1 MPAKKDISQLGTK
14 ELIALEYT
22 RCETDPVYFI
32 NKYVYIQAEEGRMLF
47 STFDFQTK
55 LVNLF
60 KTDKYKRISIL
71 KSRQIG
77 ITTVCAAYALWYIL
91 FHGDKKIMCLA
102 PTQEKA
108 KIILDKVQFAY
119 DELPSWL
126 KRKFPYTKNN
136 ELSLVLENGSSIQ
149 AASGDSK
156 SARGFTAHIL
166 FLDEA
171 AYIDNAEELWGGA
184 QSTLDTTDGMA
195 VILSTPN
202 GVGGWFYKKH
212 TEAREKTPRDE
223 YERKKMFV
231 PVELPW
237 TVHPKRDQRWR
248 DHQTDELGERLARQE
263 CDCNFAASGDTVI
276 SPEVIEWYDKTH
288 KRPPIEMRGPL
299 SNIWIFKYP
308 EPGRSYALICDV
320 ARGDGTDYS
329 TIDVY
334 DIHSCEQV
342 AEYKGQPDTDD
353 FPSIILQL
361 GYEYNEG
368 LVVIERESIGWAVVK
383 DAVSAKYLNLYYSP
397 KEGMVMDAE
406 TYLQRNYDN
415 DTSKMVPGFS
425 TNVKFRPLVINSFI
439 QMVEKKVLIVHSER
453 SINEWRT
460 FIWFP
465 NGKAKAQKGSNDDL
479 TVIKGIF
486 GFLRDTA
493 IRFSM
498 EGKKATAAMLD
509 NIVMR
514 RGSMNNTIQPSTIIG
529 NEYKRPT
536 DDPQPRIIKPK
547 VDPFKFKVG
556 NREEDC
562 SWLI

>member
-1 MPAKKDISQLGTK
+1 MPTKPTPQFTAKQLI
-14 ELIALEYT
+14 EIEYH

-32 NKYVYIQAEEGRMLF
+32 NKYVYIQAEDGRMLF
-47 STFDFQTK
+47 STFDFQSK

-77 ITTVCAAYALWYIL
+77 ITTLCAAYALWYIL
-91 FHGDKKIMCLA
+91 FHADKSIMCLA

-108 KIILDKVQFAY
+108 KIILNKVKFGY
-119 DELPSWL
+119 ENLPSWIR
-126 KRKFPYTKNN
+126 KRHPFSKKN
-136 ELSLVLENGSSIQ
+136 ELSFTLKNGSSIA
-149 AASGDSK
+149 AASGDSD

-171 AYIDNAEELWGGA
+171 AFIDNAEDLWGSA
-184 QSTLDTTDGMA
+184 QATLDTTDGMA

-202 GVGGWFYKKH
+202 GVGGWFWKKH
-212 TEAREKTPRDE
+212 TEAKEKTPQDE
-223 YERKKMFV
+223 YERKKMFI

-248 DHQTDELGERLARQE
+248 DYQTSELGERLAKQE

-276 SPEVIEWYDKTH
+276 SPDIIEWYDKTH
-288 KRPPIEMRGPL
+288 KCSPIEMRGPL
-299 SNIWIFKYP
+299 ADIWIFKYP
-308 EPGRSYALICDV
+308 VPGSAYALICDV
-320 ARGDGTDYS
+320 ARGDGSDYS
-329 TIDVY
+329 TVDIY
-334 DIHSCEQV
+334 DIYSCEQV

-353 FPSIILQL
+353 FPKIILQL

-383 DAVSAKYLNLYYSP
+383 DAVSSKYQNLYYSP

-415 DTSKMVPGFS
+415 DISKMVPGFS
-425 TNVKFRPLVINSFI
+425 TNVKYRPLVINSFVN
-439 QMVEKKVLIVHSER
+439 MVEKKVLIVHSER
-453 SINEWRT
+453 SINEWRS
-460 FIWFP
+460 FIWGKD
-465 NGKAKAQKGSNDDL
+465 GKARAQKGSNDDL
-479 TVIKGIF
+479 TIPKGIF

-493 IRFSM
+493 IRFSQ
-498 EGKKATAAMLD
+498 EGKTISNAMLS
-509 NIVMR
+509 NFVMKT
-514 RGSMNNTIQPSTIIG
+514 GSTNNNTIPSNIVSNTH
-529 NEYKRPT
+529 RRSS
-536 DDPQPRIIKPK
+536 DDIEPKIIKPK
-547 VDPFKFKVG
+547 VNPYIMRIG
-556 NREEDC
+556 NRQEDC